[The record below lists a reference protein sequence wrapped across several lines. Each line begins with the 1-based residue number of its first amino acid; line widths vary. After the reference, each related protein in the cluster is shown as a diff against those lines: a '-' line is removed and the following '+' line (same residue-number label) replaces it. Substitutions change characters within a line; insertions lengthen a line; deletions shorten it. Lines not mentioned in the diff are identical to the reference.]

1 MTERSIRE
9 LYQNDP
15 ERADAVAFGRKAG
28 PDGHG
33 FTDAESLAAMSGA
46 VGAPI
51 PFSATMPAGLM
62 PAAPNALNLRGKD
75 KLVVLGDSPLVAETP
90 PEWLDDETTPIGKF
104 YIRNNGRTP
113 EPASDAGRWT
123 VTIDGEVAQPLTIS
137 LGELKAKY
145 KAQTRRM
152 VLECAGNG
160 RSAFRPGAK
169 GTPWNHGGVGCAEWT
184 GISLRDLIATA
195 MPTPDAVYTAHYGA
209 DTDTDGKI
217 PLSRGV
223 RLAKAMDPDSMI
235 VWAMNGEPLP
245 NIHGGPV
252 RLIYPGWAGSL
263 SHKWLTKITL
273 RDREHD
279 GPGMTGF
286 SYRVPIKPMVPGEA
300 GDPANM
306 RILEQMPVRALVTNP
321 ANGARYASGTRAIAL
336 RGAAWAGDLAVKAV
350 DVSLDFGATWQGTTL
365 SAPKNKYDWQRWTAS
380 VSPPSDGYYEIWVR
394 GTDSRGVMQPIMP
407 ALWNPQGYG
416 GNAMQRIGIFVG

>member
-1 MTERSIRE
+1 
-9 LYQNDP
+9 
-15 ERADAVAFGRKAG
+15 
-28 PDGHG
+28 
-33 FTDAESLAAMSGA
+33 
-46 VGAPI
+46 
-51 PFSATMPAGLM
+51 
-62 PAAPNALNLRGKD
+62 
-75 KLVVLGDSPLVAETP
+75 
-90 PEWLDDETTPIGKF
+90 
-104 YIRNNGRTP
+104 
-113 EPASDAGRWT
+113 
-123 VTIDGEVAQPLTIS
+123 
-137 LGELKAKY
+137 
-145 KAQTRRM
+145 
-152 VLECAGNG
+152 
-160 RSAFRPGAK
+160 
-169 GTPWNHGGVGCAEWT
+169 
-184 GISLRDLIATA
+184 
-195 MPTPDAVYTAHYGA
+195 
-209 DTDTDGKI
+209 
-217 PLSRGV
+217 
-223 RLAKAMDPDSMI
+223 MDPDSMI

>member
-1 MTERSIRE
+1 
-9 LYQNDP
+9 
-15 ERADAVAFGRKAG
+15 
-28 PDGHG
+28 
-33 FTDAESLAAMSGA
+33 
-46 VGAPI
+46 
-51 PFSATMPAGLM
+51 
-62 PAAPNALNLRGKD
+62 
-75 KLVVLGDSPLVAETP
+75 
-90 PEWLDDETTPIGKF
+90 
-104 YIRNNGRTP
+104 
-113 EPASDAGRWT
+113 
-123 VTIDGEVAQPLTIS
+123 
-137 LGELKAKY
+137 
-145 KAQTRRM
+145 M

-160 RSAFRPGAK
+160 RSAFAPAARGN
-169 GTPWNHGGVGCAEWT
+169 PWSNGGVGCAEWT
-184 GISLRDLIATA
+184 GISLRDLLAA
-195 MPTPDAVYTAHYGA
+195 AQPTSDAVYTAHYGA
-209 DTDTDGKI
+209 DADAAGKI

-286 SYRVPIKPMVPGEA
+286 SYRVPIKPMIPGEA

-321 ANGARYASGTRAIAL
+321 ANGARFPAGTRTLNL
-336 RGAAWAGDLAVKAV
+336 RGAAWAGDLTVKAV
-350 DVSLDFGATWQGTTL
+350 DVSLDFGATWQRATLGT
-365 SAPKNKYDWQRWTAS
+365 PKNKYDWQRWTAT

-394 GTDSRGVMQPIMP
+394 GTDSNGVMQPFAP
-407 ALWNPQGYG
+407 TLWNPQGYG
-416 GNAMQRIGIFVG
+416 GNAMQRIAVFIG